1 MERKIKGENK
11 RWRRRNMKK
20 SRTKTSK
27 ENKQIEQE
35 MVKVSGVGGGW
46 RSVVGVAWQQLR
58 WFAGERK
65 V

>member
-1 MERKIKGENK
+1 
-11 RWRRRNMKK
+11 MKK